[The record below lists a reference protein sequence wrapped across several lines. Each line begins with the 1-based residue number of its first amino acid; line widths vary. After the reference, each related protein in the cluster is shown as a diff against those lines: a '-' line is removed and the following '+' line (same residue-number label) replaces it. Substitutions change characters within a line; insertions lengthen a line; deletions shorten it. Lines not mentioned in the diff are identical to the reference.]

1 MKRAAKIIGWIFTGL
16 ALLVLLLLTL
26 SQTGWFRSWVK
37 DKVIQV
43 ANEQLEGELQIDQ
56 LKGNFFT
63 HLDLRHLVVL
73 LEDGDTLLAVDRLQV
88 RYDPLALLN
97 KEIFVEHIRLNRP
110 RVWLEQFNDSTWN
123 FESLLPPSDTPTP
136 DEPEDGSPF
145 GLKVWLPELTLQEGS
160 ISIDSPDS
168 LLPAYVGDLQL
179 LLAASYSAKKA
190 EVSLKEFGF
199 YTRQPDFRL
208 HNLSILAQT
217 DFVRHRL
224 EKLDVKTENNHI
236 TAEGH
241 WMDLENFRLKLNW
254 PKVLLDEFAFIVPE
268 TGLMAQP
275 QLQLLGDA
283 NDGDLQLDFS
293 VDYAGESIRL
303 QGRVPAF
310 QNWLSDSLR
319 HLGNMDL
326 HLSTVALE
334 PQHWLAID
342 TLPLVLNTSFQIQGN
357 GLSAEA
363 RPLKVEGRFLDSR
376 FEGHRLEAGQMVVEL
391 QHPLVSTQ
399 VELGGTFGQLEAVGQ
414 VDLRDEGPFALE
426 AQLRRLALH
435 QLLPQQV
442 DSTLLNFNI
451 KAAGKGA
458 LSDHPEATFSGIL
471 QASVLESIPIDTF
484 EFRGFYRDQDLQLD
498 TLFVKNISLK
508 AGLRARY
515 FNNGTL
521 EAALAGELFNTKAFT
536 AYTDEAVEW
545 EQLDFDASARGS
557 VDSLLFQF
565 NTQLAALEFDTL
577 LNLKQM
583 DLWAGGQLVKGA
595 PTLETQLR
603 ASGLSS
609 GDYLVDT
616 LSLDAALHD
625 ALWKAQVDLRP
636 RDLPEVHL
644 AARGNTS
651 DSLWVV
657 LEQLDLNAEV
667 AQLYL
672 LNDSAKLHYHEG
684 RASLSHFRM
693 GDRLDSLFMLE
704 ADARAELPDS
714 LGLDLHLSNLNLALL
729 SKLKLS
735 PQEIKGRAH
744 LQLNAAG
751 NPKSFQLNAGTQ
763 LEQLKMDPLTIAQL
777 SADISYAGD
786 TLHFQSSLLSQL
798 GDALVLEGSSPLDIQ
813 LSDSLLVHWPGTL
826 LARLHTH
833 TSRLEGF
840 LAEQEG
846 LPSPQALMS
855 MDFQIMGQAQDPQ
868 VKGYIDLSE
877 GTLPLPRWGID
888 YTGLRLKASVEET
901 RISLDSLFARHGNG
915 TLLAQGYVD
924 MDSSLTSGR
933 LSDTNLRL
941 TAREFHLSRHRNHEI
956 QINADAFFRD
966 QDQQP
971 RFGGN
976 IEVLRS
982 NFYLP
987 ALLDMAGDG
996 SELNDPLLVQA
1007 LKNQQTEALHTEE
1020 AALADSSRQQSIEQ
1034 RPTYNLVEQLTGRM
1048 RVDIPRNT
1056 WVRSPDMQMELYGH
1070 LDVVKNSDIFELFGS
1085 LGIHRG
1091 FYALYGK
1098 KLVIRQGELT
1108 FTGGEAFNP
1117 AVNLKADYTFRD
1129 PERRK
1134 RLLTLL
1140 VGGTAMEP
1148 DISFDLDGQPVPE
1161 ADAMAYLLFGQS
1173 FDQLSYGNQE
1183 GVSNALP
1190 SRLINSVLSAQLS
1203 KTLGSTLNLDMIE
1216 IDAGDDWQ
1224 NTSFMVG
1231 KYLTNDLFVTYQR
1244 SFGQTDDE
1252 SVSPQTITLEYE
1264 ISRIFSLRLLQG
1276 QAKES
1281 GVDLIIKFETGRKS
1295 TD

>member
-37 DKVIQV
+37 DKAIQV
-43 ANEQLEGELQIDQ
+43 ANEQLEGELLIGQ

-63 HLDLRHLVVL
+63 HLDLRHVVVL
-73 LEDGDTLLAVDRLQV
+73 LEDGDTLLAADRLQV

-110 RVWLEQFNDSTWN
+110 RVWLEQFSDNTWN
-123 FESLLPPSDTPTP
+123 FERLLSPSETPAP
-136 DEPEDGSPF
+136 EEPEDDTPF
-145 GLKVWLPELTLQEGS
+145 GFKVWLPELSLQDGS
-160 ISIDSPDS
+160 IQIASPDT

-179 LLAASYSAKKA
+179 LLSASYRAKKA
-190 EVSLKEFGF
+190 EVSVKKFGF

-208 HNLSILAQT
+208 NNLELLAQT
-217 DFVRHRL
+217 DFVLHQL
-224 EKLDVKTENNHI
+224 EKLELKTEHNQIN
-236 TAEGH
+236 AEGH
-241 WMDLENFRLKLNW
+241 WMNLDHFSLKLDW
-254 PKVLLDEFAFIVPE
+254 PKVHLDEFAFIVPE
-268 TGLMAQP
+268 TGWLAQP
-275 QLQLLGDA
+275 KLHLNSQSENGH
-283 NDGDLQLDFS
+283 LQLDFS
-293 VDYAGESIRL
+293 ADYAGETIRL
-303 QGRVPAF
+303 QGQVPDF

-326 HLSTVALE
+326 HLSTVGLE
-334 PQHWLAID
+334 PQHWLAMD

-363 RPLKVEGRFLDSR
+363 RPLKITGRFVDSR
-376 FEGHRLEAGQMVVEL
+376 FESHQLEAGQMVLAL

-399 VELGGTFGQLEAVGQ
+399 VELGGTFGQLDAAGRI
-414 VDLRDEGPFALE
+414 DLSDEGPFALE

-458 LSDHPEATFSGIL
+458 LSEHPEATFSGIL
-471 QASVLESIPIDTF
+471 QASVLESVPIDSM
-484 EFRGFYRDQDLQLD
+484 EFRGFYRDQALQLD
-498 TLFVKNISLK
+498 TLFVKNISLE
-508 AGLRARY
+508 AGLWARY
-515 FNNGTL
+515 LNSGKL
-521 EAALAGELFNTKAFT
+521 EAKLAGELFNTKAFT
-536 AYTDEAVEW
+536 AYTNEAVKW
-545 EQLDFDASARGS
+545 GQLDFGASATGS
-557 VDSLLFQF
+557 VDSLLFEF

-577 LNLKQM
+577 LNLNRM
-583 DLWAGGQLVKGA
+583 DLWAKGSLLDGA
-595 PTLETQLR
+595 PTLETQLL

-609 GDYLVDT
+609 GDYLVDS

-625 ALWKAQVDLRP
+625 ALWKAKLGVLP
-636 RDLPEVHL
+636 RDLPELQL

-657 LEQLDLNAEV
+657 LEQLDLNAQV

-684 RASLSHFRM
+684 RASLSHFKM
-693 GDRLDSLFMLE
+693 GDRLDSLFLME
-704 ADARAELPDS
+704 ADARADLPDS
-714 LGLDLHLSNLNLALL
+714 LGAQIKLQGFNLALL

-735 PQEIKGRAH
+735 PQAITGRAH
-744 LQLNAAG
+744 LQLKAAG
-751 NPKSFQLNAGTQ
+751 NSKSFRLTAGTQ
-763 LEQLKMDPLTIAQL
+763 LEQLEMDPLTIEQIR
-777 SADISYAGD
+777 ADISYAGD
-786 TLHFQSSLLSQL
+786 TLHFKSSLLSQL
-798 GDALVLEGSSPLDIQ
+798 GDALVLEGSSPLDIR
-813 LSDSLLVHWPGTL
+813 LSDSLLVHWPGL
-826 LARLHTH
+826 LDARLHT
-833 TSRLEGF
+833 REAQLQGF
-840 LAEQEG
+840 LSEQEG
-846 LPSPQALMS
+846 LPSPQALMTV
-855 MDFQIMGQAQDPQ
+855 DLQLQGQARDPQ

-877 GTLPLPRWGID
+877 GALPLPRWGID
-888 YTGLRLKASVEET
+888 YTGLRLKASIAET
-901 RISLDSLFARHGNG
+901 RISLDSLFARHGSG

-933 LSDTNLRL
+933 LSDTNLKL
-941 TAREFHLSRHRNHEI
+941 TAHEFHLSRHRNHEI

-966 QDQQP
+966 QNQQP

-982 NFYLP
+982 NFNLP
-987 ALLDMAGDG
+987 ALLDMTEEG

-1007 LKNQQTEALHTEE
+1007 LKSQQAEELSVNE
-1020 AALADSSRQQSIEQ
+1020 AAVADSNKQQRTAEIPS
-1034 RPTYNLVEQLTGRM
+1034 YNLVKQLTGRM

-1108 FTGGEAFNP
+1108 FTGGETFNP
-1117 AVNLKADYTFRD
+1117 AVNLEADYTFRD

-1148 DISFDLDGQPVPE
+1148 DISFDLDGQSVPE

-1190 SRLINSVLSAQLS
+1190 SRLINSVLSSQLS

-1231 KYLTNDLFVTYQR
+1231 KYITNDLFVTYQR

-1252 SVSPQTITLEYE
+1252 SASPQTITLEYE
-1264 ISRIFSLRLLQG
+1264 INRIFSLRLLQG
-1276 QAKES
+1276 AAKES